1 MTNSAPSRRVEWTD
15 VVASRRCE
23 WFYLCDNE
31 ATTTRTGPL
40 LGSPTG
46 WGEIPICDRC
56 NDKIDRLE
64 TK

>member
-1 MTNSAPSRRVEWTD
+1 MPDSSSPRRVEWID
-15 VVASRRCE
+15 VASSSRCE
-23 WFYLCDNE
+23 WFYLCANE

-56 NDKIDRLE
+56 NDKIARLE
-64 TK
+64 AK